1 MGEDA
6 TWADVYA
13 RWLGSLPPLRVSRI
27 ESIAGCFIWMG
38 GENWNFSPET
48 LVRVLDGDGRVVL
61 GTTDLWDPGRY
72 QGVLGRL
79 VGLDVVGVTCYD
91 ATPEGDLR
99 VELSD
104 GTVIEAL
111 DTFFIDAWILTV
123 NGREG
128 PDAPP
133 GFKVPE
139 GVVRLGSSHRSWR
152 PLAPVPRE
160 GATITGIRDSLPR
173 AAFWQGRTAPQ
184 GAVGDDDDT
193 AYGPCTEVV
202 AGSWSLR
209 TIAPW
214 RLLDQDNEPVTSSD
228 LDDSSAIGRLTGTRP
243 LRFETTGAQDTD
255 IRITLSNRWTLEA
268 LTDGLYSTWHLTL
281 PHTHHQ
287 GLPNA
292 APR

>member
-6 TWADVYA
+6 MWADVYA

-61 GTTDLWDPGRY
+61 GAADLWDPGRY
-72 QGVLGRL
+72 QEVLGRL

-111 DTFFIDAWILTV
+111 DTFFIDAWILSI

-139 GVVRLGSSHRSWR
+139 GVVRLGSSRRSWR
-152 PLAPVPRE
+152 PLAPVPQE
-160 GATITGIRDSLPR
+160 GATITGIRDSLPGEV
-173 AAFWQGRTAPQ
+173 FWQDRTVPQ
-184 GAVGDDDDT
+184 GAVEDMHE
-193 AYGPCTEVV
+193 APPLCTELV

-228 LDDSSAIGRLTGTRP
+228 LEDSSAIGRLTGTSP

-255 IRITLSNRWTLEA
+255 IRITLSNGWTLEVF
-268 LTDGLYSTWHLTL
+268 TDGLYSTWHLTL
-281 PHTHHQ
+281 PTTHHQ
-287 GLPNA
+287 GLPHTA
-292 APR
+292 HQ

>member
-48 LVRVLDGDGRVVL
+48 LVRVLGGDGRVVL
-61 GTTDLWDPGRY
+61 GAADLWDPGRY
-72 QGVLGRL
+72 QEVLGRL

-104 GTVIEAL
+104 GTVVEAL
-111 DTFFIDAWILTV
+111 DTFFIDSWILTV

-139 GVVRLGSSHRSWR
+139 GVVRLGSSRRSWR
-152 PLAPVPRE
+152 PLAPVPQE
-160 GATITGIRDSLPR
+160 GATITGIRDSLPGEV
-173 AAFWQGRTAPQ
+173 FWQDRTVPQ
-184 GAVGDDDDT
+184 GAVEDMHE
-193 AYGPCTEVV
+193 APPLCTEVV

-209 TIAPW
+209 TIAAW
-214 RLLDQDNEPVTSSD
+214 RLLDQDRNPVTSSD

-243 LRFETTGAQDTD
+243 LRFETTGTQDTD
-255 IRITLSNRWTLEA
+255 LRVTLSNGWTLEA
-268 LTDGLYSTWHLTL
+268 LTDGIYSTWHLTL
-281 PHTHHQ
+281 PGTHHQ
-287 GLPNA
+287 GLPHT
-292 APR
+292 PR

>member
-1 MGEDA
+1 MSKGTMG
-6 TWADVYA
+6 ADVYA
-13 RWLGSLPPLRVSRI
+13 RWLESLLPLRVGGA
-27 ESIAGCFIWMG
+27 ESVSSYVLWLG

-61 GTTDLWDPGRY
+61 GAADLWDPGRY
-72 QGVLGRL
+72 QEVLGRL

-99 VELSD
+99 VEVSD

-111 DTFFIDAWILTV
+111 DTFFIDSWILTV

-139 GVVRLGSSHRSWR
+139 GVVRLGSSRREWR
-152 PLAPVPRE
+152 PLALPPRE
-160 GATITGIRDSLPR
+160 GATITGIRDSLPGEV
-173 AAFWQGRTAPQ
+173 FWQDRTVPQ
-184 GAVGDDDDT
+184 GAVEDMHE
-193 AYGPCTEVV
+193 APPLCTEVV

-209 TIAPW
+209 AIAPW
-214 RLLDQDNEPVTSSD
+214 RLLDQDHNPVTSFD
-228 LDDSSAIGRLTGTRP
+228 LDDSSAIGRLTGTSP
-243 LRFETTGAQDTD
+243 LRFETIGAQDTD
-255 IRITLSNRWTLEA
+255 IRITLSNGWTLEA

-287 GLPNA
+287 GLPHTA
-292 APR
+292 HQ

>member
-1 MGEDA
+1 MSKGIMG
-6 TWADVYA
+6 ADVYA

-48 LVRVLDGDGRVVL
+48 LVRVLGGDGRVVL
-61 GTTDLWDPGRY
+61 GAADLWDPGRY
-72 QGVLGRL
+72 QEVLGRL

-99 VELSD
+99 VELSN
-104 GTVIEAL
+104 GTVVEVL

-139 GVVRLGSSHRSWR
+139 GVVRLGSSRRSWR
-152 PLAPVPRE
+152 PLAPVPQE
-160 GATITGIRDSLPR
+160 GATITGIRDSLPGEV
-173 AAFWQGRTAPQ
+173 FWQDRTVPQ
-184 GAVGDDDDT
+184 GAVEDMHE
-193 AYGPCTEVV
+193 APPLCTELV

-214 RLLDQDNEPVTSSD
+214 RLLDHDNEPVTSSD
-228 LDDSSAIGRLTGTRP
+228 LDDSSAIGRLTGTSP
-243 LRFETTGAQDTD
+243 LRFETIGAQDTD

-287 GLPNA
+287 GLPHT
-292 APR
+292 PR

>member
-1 MGEDA
+1 MISSAAWVDA
-6 TWADVYA
+6 YS
-13 RWLGSLPPLRVSRI
+13 RWLESLLPLRVGGA
-27 ESIAGCFIWMG
+27 ESISDFFLWVG
-38 GENWNFSPET
+38 GENWYLTSKT
-48 LVRVLDGDGRVVL
+48 SSRVLGGDGRVVL
-61 GTTDLWDPGRY
+61 GATDLWDPGRW

-104 GTVIEAL
+104 GTVIEVL

-160 GATITGIRDSLPR
+160 GGVITGIRDSLPR

-184 GAVGDDDDT
+184 GAVEDDDNT
-193 AYGPCTEVV
+193 ACGLCTEVV

-214 RLLDQDNEPVTSSD
+214 RLLDHDNEPVTSSD
-228 LDDSSAIGRLTGTRP
+228 LEDSSAIRRLTGTSP
-243 LRFETTGAQDTD
+243 LRFEPTGVRDTD
-255 IRITLSNRWTLEA
+255 LRVTLSNGWTLEA

-287 GLPNA
+287 GLPHTA
-292 APR
+292 TR

>member
-48 LVRVLDGDGRVVL
+48 LVRVLGGDGRVVL
-61 GTTDLWDPGRY
+61 GAADLWDPGRY
-72 QGVLGRL
+72 RGVLGRL

-111 DTFFIDAWILTV
+111 DTFFVDAWILTV

-128 PDAPP
+128 PGVEAPDP
-133 GFKVPE
+133 KT
-139 GVVRLGSSHRSWR
+139 LGSSRREWR
-152 PLAPVPRE
+152 PLALLPRE
-160 GATITGIRDSLPR
+160 GAAITGIRDSLPR

-214 RLLDQDNEPVTSSD
+214 RLLDQDHNPVTSSD
-228 LDDSSAIGRLTGTRP
+228 LDDSSAIRRLTGTRP
-243 LRFETTGAQDTD
+243 LQFETTGTQDTD

-268 LTDGLYSTWHLTL
+268 LTDGLYPTWHLTL
-281 PHTHHQ
+281 PGTHHQ
-287 GLPNA
+287 GLPHT
-292 APR
+292 PR

>member
-61 GTTDLWDPGRY
+61 GAADLWDPGRW
-72 QGVLGRL
+72 QEVLEGL

-104 GTVIEAL
+104 GTAIEAL
-111 DTFFIDAWILTV
+111 DTFFVDAWILSV
-123 NGREG
+123 NDMEG
-128 PDAPP
+128 PAVEAPD
-133 GFKVPE
+133 PE
-139 GVVRLGSSHRSWR
+139 TLGSSHRSWR
-152 PLAPVPRE
+152 PLALLPRE
-160 GATITGIRDSLPR
+160 GAAITGIRDSLPR

-184 GAVGDDDDT
+184 GAVEDDDNT
-193 AYGPCTEVV
+193 ACGLCTEVV

-214 RLLDQDNEPVTSSD
+214 RLLDQDREPVTSSD
-228 LDDSSAIGRLTGTRP
+228 LEDSSAIRRLTGTSP
-243 LRFETTGAQDTD
+243 LRFETTGVRDTD
-255 IRITLSNRWTLEA
+255 LRVTLSNGWTLEVF
-268 LTDGLYSTWHLTL
+268 TDGLYSTWHLTL
-281 PHTHHQ
+281 PGTHHQ
-287 GLPNA
+287 GLPHTA
-292 APR
+292 HQ

>member
-1 MGEDA
+1 MISSAAWVNAYSRWLESLLPLRVGGA
-6 TWADVYA
+6 GSISSYVL
-13 RWLGSLPPLRVSRI
+13 WLGS
-27 ESIAGCFIWMG
+27 
-38 GENWNFSPET
+38 ENWYLTVEAAS
-48 LVRVLDGDGRVVL
+48 RVLDGDGRVVL
-61 GTTDLWDPGRY
+61 GAADLWDPGRY
-72 QGVLGRL
+72 RGVLGRL

-104 GTVIEAL
+104 GTAIEAL

-152 PLAPVPRE
+152 PLAPVPQE
-160 GATITGIRDSLPR
+160 GGVITGIRDSLPR
-173 AAFWQGRTAPQ
+173 AAFWQGRTIPQ
-184 GAVGDDDDT
+184 GAVGDDDT

-214 RLLDQDNEPVTSSD
+214 RLLDHDNEPVTSSD

-255 IRITLSNRWTLEA
+255 IRITLSNGWTLEA

-287 GLPNA
+287 GLPHT
-292 APR
+292 PR

>member
-1 MGEDA
+1 MSKGTMG
-6 TWADVYA
+6 ADVYA
-13 RWLGSLPPLRVSRI
+13 RWLESLLPLRVGGA
-27 ESIAGCFIWMG
+27 ESISSYVLWLGS
-38 GENWNFSPET
+38 ENWYLTVEAAS
-48 LVRVLDGDGRVVL
+48 RVLDGDGRVVL

-99 VELSD
+99 VEVSD

-111 DTFFIDAWILTV
+111 DTFFIDSWILTV

-160 GATITGIRDSLPR
+160 GATITGVSDSLPGEV
-173 AAFWQGRTAPQ
+173 FWQGRAVPQ
-184 GAVGDDDDT
+184 GAVEDMHE
-193 AYGPCTEVV
+193 APPLCTEVV

-214 RLLDQDNEPVTSSD
+214 RLTDHDNEPVTSSD
-228 LDDSSAIGRLTGTRP
+228 LEDSSAIGRLTGTSP
-243 LRFETTGAQDTD
+243 LQFETTGAQDTD
-255 IRITLSNRWTLEA
+255 LRVTLSNGWTLEVF
-268 LTDGLYSTWHLTL
+268 TDGLYSTWHLTL
-281 PHTHHQ
+281 PGTHHQ
-287 GLPNA
+287 GLLHT
-292 APR
+292 APQ

>member
-1 MGEDA
+1 MSKGTMG
-6 TWADVYA
+6 ADVYA
-13 RWLGSLPPLRVSRI
+13 RWLESLLPLRVGGAG
-27 ESIAGCFIWMG
+27 SISSYVLWVG

-61 GTTDLWDPGRY
+61 GAADLWDPGRW
-72 QGVLGRL
+72 QGVLEGL

-111 DTFFIDAWILTV
+111 DTFFIDAWILSV

-128 PDAPP
+128 PGVEAPD
-133 GFKVPE
+133 PE
-139 GVVRLGSSHRSWR
+139 TLGSSRRSWR

-184 GAVGDDDDT
+184 GAVEDMHE
-193 AYGPCTEVV
+193 APPLCTEVV

-228 LDDSSAIGRLTGTRP
+228 LEDSSAIRRLTGTRP

-255 IRITLSNRWTLEA
+255 IRITLSNRWTLEVF
-268 LTDGLYSTWHLTL
+268 TDGLYSTWHLTL
-281 PHTHHQ
+281 PGTHHQ
-287 GLPNA
+287 GLPHTA
-292 APR
+292 HQ

>member
-61 GTTDLWDPGRY
+61 GAADLWDPGRY
-72 QGVLGRL
+72 QEVLGRL

-99 VELSD
+99 VELSN
-104 GTVIEAL
+104 GTVIETF
-111 DTFFIDAWILTV
+111 DTFFVDSWILGA
-123 NGREG
+123 NGRYR
-128 PDAPP
+128 
-133 GFKVPE
+133 PE
-139 GVVRLGSSHRSWR
+139 TADLERHEDSISRMGSSRRSWR
-152 PLAPVPRE
+152 LLALPPRE
-160 GATITGIRDSLPR
+160 GATITGVGDSLPGEV
-173 AAFWQGRTAPQ
+173 FWQGHTVPP
-184 GAVGDDDDT
+184 GAVEDMHE
-193 AYGPCTEVV
+193 APPLCTEVV

-209 TIAPW
+209 TIAAW
-214 RLLDQDNEPVTSSD
+214 RLLDQDRNPVTSSD

-243 LRFETTGAQDTD
+243 LRFETTGTQDTD
-255 IRITLSNRWTLEA
+255 LRVTLSNGWTLEA
-268 LTDGLYSTWHLTL
+268 LTDGIYSTWHLTL
-281 PHTHHQ
+281 PGTHHQ
-287 GLPNA
+287 GLPHT
-292 APR
+292 PR

>member
-1 MGEDA
+1 MSKGIMG
-6 TWADVYA
+6 ADVYA

-61 GTTDLWDPGRY
+61 GAADLWDPGRW
-72 QGVLGRL
+72 QGVLEGL

-139 GVVRLGSSHRSWR
+139 GVVRLGSSRREWR
-152 PLAPVPRE
+152 PLALPPRE
-160 GATITGIRDSLPR
+160 GATITGIRDSLPGEV
-173 AAFWQGRTAPQ
+173 FWQDRTVPQ
-184 GAVGDDDDT
+184 GAVEDMHE
-193 AYGPCTEVV
+193 APPLCTELV

-214 RLLDQDNEPVTSSD
+214 RLLDHDNEPVTSSD
-228 LDDSSAIGRLTGTRP
+228 LEDSSAIGRLTGTRP

-255 IRITLSNRWTLEA
+255 IRITLSNRWTLEVF
-268 LTDGLYSTWHLTL
+268 TDGLYSTWHLTL
-281 PHTHHQ
+281 PTTHHQ
-287 GLPNA
+287 GLPHTA
-292 APR
+292 HQ

>member
-72 QGVLGRL
+72 QEVLEGL
-79 VGLDVVGVTCYD
+79 VGLDVVRISYYD

-104 GTVIEAL
+104 GTAIEAL
-111 DTFFIDAWILTV
+111 DTFFVDAWILSV
-123 NGREG
+123 NDMEG
-128 PDAPP
+128 PAVEAPD
-133 GFKVPE
+133 PE
-139 GVVRLGSSHRSWR
+139 TLGSSHRSWR
-152 PLAPVPRE
+152 PLALLPRE
-160 GATITGIRDSLPR
+160 GAAITGIRDSLPR

-184 GAVGDDDDT
+184 GAVEDDDNT
-193 AYGPCTEVV
+193 ACGLCTEVV

-214 RLLDQDNEPVTSSD
+214 RLLDQDREPVTSSD
-228 LDDSSAIGRLTGTRP
+228 LEDSSAIRRLTGTSP
-243 LRFETTGAQDTD
+243 LRFETTGVRDTD
-255 IRITLSNRWTLEA
+255 LRVTLSNGWTLEVF
-268 LTDGLYSTWHLTL
+268 TDGLYSTWHLTL
-281 PHTHHQ
+281 PGTHHQ
-287 GLPNA
+287 GLPHTA
-292 APR
+292 HQ

>member
-1 MGEDA
+1 M
-6 TWADVYA
+6 
-13 RWLGSLPPLRVSRI
+13 SRI

-48 LVRVLDGDGRVVL
+48 LVRVLGGDGRVVL
-61 GTTDLWDPGRY
+61 GAADLWDPGRY
-72 QGVLGRL
+72 QEVLEGL

-104 GTVIEAL
+104 GTVVEAL
-111 DTFFIDAWILTV
+111 DTFFIDSWILTV

-139 GVVRLGSSHRSWR
+139 GVVRLGSSRRSWR
-152 PLAPVPRE
+152 PLAPVPQE
-160 GATITGIRDSLPR
+160 GATITGIRDSLPGEV
-173 AAFWQGRTAPQ
+173 FWQDRTVPQ
-184 GAVGDDDDT
+184 GAVEDMHE
-193 AYGPCTEVV
+193 APPLCTEVV

-209 TIAPW
+209 TIAAW
-214 RLLDQDNEPVTSSD
+214 RLLDQDRNPVTSSD

-243 LRFETTGAQDTD
+243 LRFETTGTQDTD
-255 IRITLSNRWTLEA
+255 LRVTLSNGWTLEA
-268 LTDGLYSTWHLTL
+268 LTDGIYSTWHLTL
-281 PHTHHQ
+281 PGTHHQ
-287 GLPNA
+287 GLPHT
-292 APR
+292 PR

>member
-48 LVRVLDGDGRVVL
+48 LVRVLGGDGRVVL
-61 GTTDLWDPGRY
+61 GAADLWDPGRY

-104 GTVIEAL
+104 GTAIEAL
-111 DTFFIDAWILTV
+111 DTFFIDSWILTV

-139 GVVRLGSSHRSWR
+139 GVVRLGSSRREWR
-152 PLAPVPRE
+152 PLALPPRE
-160 GATITGIRDSLPR
+160 GATITGIRDSLPGEV
-173 AAFWQGRTAPQ
+173 FWQDRTVPQ
-184 GAVGDDDDT
+184 GAVEDMHE
-193 AYGPCTEVV
+193 APPLCTELV

-214 RLLDQDNEPVTSSD
+214 RLLDHDNEPVTSSD

-243 LRFETTGAQDTD
+243 LRFETTGTQDTD
-255 IRITLSNRWTLEA
+255 LRVTLSNGWTLEA

-287 GLPNA
+287 GLPHT
-292 APR
+292 PR